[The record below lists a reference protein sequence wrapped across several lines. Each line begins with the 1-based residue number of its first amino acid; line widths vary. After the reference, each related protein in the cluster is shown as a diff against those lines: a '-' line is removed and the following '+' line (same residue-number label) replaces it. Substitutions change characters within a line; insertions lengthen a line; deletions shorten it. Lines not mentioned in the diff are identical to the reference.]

1 MPTGPQIGI
10 LDSEARVLSRR
21 QLAVAAYTKNWATA
35 RLVTG
40 GACDV
45 SARFTSDPGHQAEVS
60 RVVAEV
66 SIAER
71 QCTQDPG
78 VDVDNDKDRVER
90 PETEWQAQLTPSQ
103 YYVTRQKGTEPAF
116 SGKYV
121 AEKSAGTYMCVCCGS
136 ELFSSDAKYESGTG
150 WPSYFQPIDPDRVAM
165 APDDSLAVPRTE
177 VVCARCDAHLGHVF
191 EDGPEPTGMRYCI
204 NSEALDFEPG
214 TELGIEPG
222 EE

>member
-1 MPTGPQIGI
+1 
-10 LDSEARVLSRR
+10 
-21 QLAVAAYTKNWATA
+21 
-35 RLVTG
+35 
-40 GACDV
+40 
-45 SARFTSDPGHQAEVS
+45 
-60 RVVAEV
+60 
-66 SIAER
+66 
-71 QCTQDPG
+71 

-90 PETEWQAQLTPSQ
+90 PEKEWQEQLTPAQ

-150 WPSYFQPIDPDRVAM
+150 WPSYFQPIDPDRVTM

-214 TELGIEPG
+214 TEPG

>member
-1 MPTGPQIGI
+1 M
-10 LDSEARVLSRR
+10 LSRR

-71 QCTQDPG
+71 QCTQGPG

-90 PETEWQAQLTPSQ
+90 PETEWQEQLTASQ

-150 WPSYFQPIDPDRVAM
+150 WPSYFQPIDPERVVM

-177 VVCARCDAHLGHVF
+177 VLCARCDAHLGHVF

-214 TELGIEPG
+214 IEPG